1 MQYGCSHRC
10 PWRRIVGVRPVVPGS
25 HFAHIEITVGRDG
38 DAVGGKEMARLAVVS

>member
-1 MQYGCSHRC
+1 MHYGCPQRC
-10 PWRRIVGVRPVVPGS
+10 PWRRIVGMRPVVPGS